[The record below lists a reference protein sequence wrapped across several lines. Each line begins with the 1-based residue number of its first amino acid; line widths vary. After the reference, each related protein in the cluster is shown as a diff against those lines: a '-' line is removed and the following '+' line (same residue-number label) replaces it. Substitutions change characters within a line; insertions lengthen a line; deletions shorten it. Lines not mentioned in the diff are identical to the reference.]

1 MNYKDY
7 GLSLYDEI
15 AVKTIVA
22 YLLTLEESE
31 RQKTLD
37 MMQASK
43 EVFASVLEKSIEQF
57 RNDYELQS
65 RVSTYYKYIGK
76 EYLER
81 LQTVKSEA
89 YLEEVPQGVFQYI
102 LDCLK

>member
-7 GLSLYDEI
+7 GLSIYDEI

-37 MMQASK
+37 MMQSSK

-57 RNDYELQS
+57 RKDYELQS

-81 LQTVKSEA
+81 LQTVKTEA

>member
-7 GLSLYDEI
+7 GLSIYDEI

-57 RNDYELQS
+57 RKDYELQS

-89 YLEEVPQGVFQYI
+89 YLEDVPQGVYQYI